1 MVKEDK
7 MFIVDRIENNTV
19 LIETPNGFIKA
30 DKSKIIGQ
38 FKEGSVLL
46 KCGENYKVDNNATI
60 VRRKTMA
67 EKQNRL
73 FSDKY

>member
-1 MVKEDK
+1 

-46 KCGENYKVDNNATI
+46 KCSENYKVDNNATI